1 MSWMNEVTESASRF
15 MSAGVGRRTRRVVE
29 LQRVL
34 ATLCIAATIMM
45 TMNASAQSNAPTQPP
60 AAAPTPKTQ
69 KMPRYTVVLPTVYPG
84 ATIAFPPLPN
94 FVQGTP
100 RTAFEPGRVY
110 VFECFSTTCGHCA
123 EAAPILEALVHE
135 FAPRGFE
142 FIGVA
147 ADACEVVAPWL
158 ALPEN
163 KKLYAHSIACDPD
176 RAAQRVLQDGTFQ
189 NLSPRVFALRD
200 GIVLWYGHPEIAQK
214 PFAAIAAGTW
224 NPQSIKSDFV
234 ANALAA
240 RAKNQITS
248 VLTQC
253 EKTGEWPRALA
264 LLDSVVREIPDRAST
279 FQLQKFGLMIGPAA
293 MPTEGYAFGKALA
306 LQHPSDLVVLRT
318 LVRSTL
324 SGPQVAQRDLD
335 FAFALARAADV
346 VGKGQDARAAELL
359 ALAYF
364 SRGDRAQAIEHQTRA
379 IALQTT
385 AKLRV
390 SYETQ
395 LEMYKTNEPKPVPYT
410 PKIPVAGS
418 TDDATTN
425 SR

>member
-1 MSWMNEVTESASRF
+1 MDWMREVTESASRF
-15 MSAGVGRRTRRVVE
+15 MSADAGRSTKRVVE

-34 ATLCIAATIMM
+34 ATLCIAATTMM
-45 TMNASAQSNAPTQPP
+45 TMNASAQSNAPRQLP

-69 KMPRYTVVLPTVYPG
+69 KMPRYKVVLPTVYPG

-94 FVQGTP
+94 FLQGTP
-100 RTAFEPGRVY
+100 RSAFEPGRVY
-110 VFECFSTTCGHCA
+110 VF
-123 EAAPILEALVHE
+123 LEALVQE

-147 ADACEVVAPWL
+147 ADTCEVVAPWL

-189 NLSPRVFALRD
+189 NLSPRLFALRD

-224 NPQSIKSDFV
+224 NPESIKSDFV

-253 EKTGEWPRALA
+253 EKTGEWARALT
-264 LLDSVVREIPDRAST
+264 LLDSVAREIPDRAST

-324 SGPQVAQRDLD
+324 SGPQVAQRDLN
-335 FAFALARAADV
+335 FAFALARAADA

-395 LEMYKTNEPKPVPYT
+395 LELYKTHEPKPVPYT
-410 PKIPVAGS
+410 PKIPAAGA
-418 TDDATTN
+418 TDDATTH